1 MFVHLYCVG
10 TALAQIRR
18 SRSESHSDAYD
29 ADEGEDLFIPR
40 SARNGKHVKFLE
52 IRIIHGYIEK
62 FQPVETNVIKCNLF
76 HRIFRP

>member
-1 MFVHLYCVG
+1 MFVHPYCVG

-52 IRIIHGYIEK
+52 IRIIHGFVHFLILK
-62 FQPVETNVIKCNLF
+62 NFNLLKQML
-76 HRIFRP
+76 